1 MAEETKENQAQAS
14 ADAEAAG
21 PENQVKVEEAGTL
34 KKKLTV
40 TVPRQRI
47 DAKRDEMFGELSQSA
62 QIPGFRIG
70 RAPRRLVEKRF
81 GKEVAAD
88 VRNALIGESIGS
100 AIEKSD
106 LKSLGEPSI
115 DLEKIELPDS
125 GDLEFSF
132 EVEIAPEFDLPELKG
147 IKVEKPVLDITD
159 ERVDR
164 DIADW
169 SQSQARY
176 EATTDAA
183 AEGDAVTA
191 GATIFVAGQ
200 DETHDR
206 PGLTLRVA
214 PGQIEG
220 IPLVDLGKALAGRKA
235 DETAEIKVTVPNAH
249 PNESWRGKEATIAV
263 RISQVRKRMLPAV
276 DDKFAAQAGFESLDE
291 LRRFVRQRL
300 TAQLETETRQAMHQQ
315 VQQYLLSNADFKLP
329 EGVLA
334 RHTARLIQR
343 RYVELLQ
350 RGVPRERIDERL
362 TELQAAADEQARRD
376 LKLQFI
382 LDKVAETRQIEVSD
396 DEVNARVAQMAGMYN
411 RRPERLRQELAADGT
426 LAQLGGVIRE
436 EKAVDALLN
445 DAEVTEVK
453 PASREGEPDKGKPAA
468 KKKTPAKKPAEKKPA
483 EKAAK
488 RSTKKPAGKASR
500 KKSDE

>member
-1 MAEETKENQAQAS
+1 MAEETKENQAEPS

-21 PENQVKVEEAGTL
+21 PENQVQVEDAGTL

-47 DAKRDEMFGELSQSA
+47 EAKRDEMFGELSQSA

-70 RAPRRLVEKRF
+70 RAPRRLMEKRF
-81 GKEVAAD
+81 GKEVADD

-115 DLEKIELPDS
+115 DLEKIELPAS

-147 IKVEKPVLDITD
+147 IKVEKPVLEMTD

-164 DIADW
+164 EIADW
-169 SQSQARY
+169 SQSQARH

-183 AEGDAVTA
+183 AEGDVVTA
-191 GATIFVAGQ
+191 GANISIAGE
-200 DETHDR
+200 DEPHDR

-249 PNESWRGKEATIAV
+249 PNESWRGKEATITV
-263 RISQVRKRMLPAV
+263 RVSQVRKRVLPAI
-276 DDKFAAQAGFESLDE
+276 DDAFAAQAGFESFDE
-291 LRRFVRQRL
+291 LRRSVRQRL
-300 TAQLETETRQAMHQQ
+300 TARLETETRRAMHQQ
-315 VQQYLLSNADFKLP
+315 VQQYLLSSTDFELP

-350 RGVPRERIDERL
+350 TGVPRERIDERL

-382 LDKVAETRQIEVSD
+382 LDKVAETKQIEVSD

-426 LAQLGGVIRE
+426 LAQLRGVVRE

-445 DAEVTEVK
+445 DAEVTEVE
-453 PASREGEPDKGKPAA
+453 PAAQEGEPDKGKPAA
-468 KKKTPAKKPAEKKPA
+468 KKKKAAKRAAKKKPA

-488 RSTKKPAGKASR
+488 RSTKKPAGKSSP